1 MNPLLVSALGS
12 LVRWV
17 LAFGAGWLV
26 NRGVWTEAAAS
37 EYLAAGSLAV
47 VAIAWSV
54 WQKYR
59 SRIKF
64 LTALEAPAGT
74 DEEMVD
80 VKISRGTGAT
90 LAVLLALGLAVSVA
104 ACADKTRAIAVQADA
119 TVVTILTSVQAGA
132 DQLVTDGQITIETR
146 RAIAPHLLKALKL
159 GDNFNRAVR
168 AGVSFTALTELLDAL
183 RTLKIQLSTL
193 LPASLGGNLV
203 AQVERAIGLVPAP

>member
-90 LAVLLALGLAVSVA
+90 LAVLLALGLDRKSV
-104 ACADKTRAIAVQADA
+104 V
-119 TVVTILTSVQAGA
+119 
-132 DQLVTDGQITIETR
+132 
-146 RAIAPHLLKALKL
+146 
-159 GDNFNRAVR
+159 
-168 AGVSFTALTELLDAL
+168 
-183 RTLKIQLSTL
+183 
-193 LPASLGGNLV
+193 
-203 AQVERAIGLVPAP
+203 